1 MIPADWLLLV
11 LTAGLLVVTL
21 RPKLQ
26 KSPLWGAVVTPL
38 ASIIGSGFLVI
49 VPLLGRTVGGD
60 AAWAMLIIVIVAYG
74 IGTILRFNIVHAEPL
89 LRSAGPTDAIFLIE
103 RSSNILLSVAYVISV
118 AFYVR
123 LLAAFL
129 LRGLSTE
136 SEFVANLLT
145 TGILGVIGVVGWR
158 QGLGGLER
166 LEKYSVTIKL
176 CIIAAL
182 LAGFAY
188 FDAGHEFDTS
198 GLVQDPQSLWDTA
211 RALGGMLLVVQ
222 GFETSRYLGAKYSAE
237 VRVRSMRTAQLLAAG
252 IYLAFVIL
260 ITPLLHWLDLSA
272 TNETA
277 IIDLAQHAALILP
290 FMLIVAA
297 TMSQFSAAVADT
309 VGAGGLI
316 AEETSRKLSSR
327 IAYLLVTG
335 LAIILVWTSDI
346 FEIVLLASRAF
357 AAYYFVQ
364 ALVALQATRHMQTGI
379 RCWCY
384 RLLFGLAAIGL
395 LWIAIFATM
404 AS

>member
-1 MIPADWLLLV
+1 MTPTDWLLLILV
-11 LTAGLLVVTL
+11 MGLLAVTL
-21 RPKLQ
+21 RPSLQ
-26 KSPLWGAVVTPL
+26 RSLQWGAIVTPL

-60 AAWAMLIIVIVAYG
+60 AAWAMLIIVIAAYG
-74 IGTILRFNIVHAEPL
+74 IGTILRFNILHAEPL
-89 LRSAGPTDAIFLIE
+89 LRSAGSTDAIFLIE
-103 RSSNILLSVAYVISV
+103 RGSNILLSVAYVISV
-118 AFYVR
+118 AFYIR

-129 LRGLSTE
+129 LRGLSIE
-136 SEFVANLLT
+136 SEFAANVLT
-145 TGILGVIGVVGWR
+145 TCILGTIGVVGWR
-158 QGLGGLER
+158 QGLHGLER
-166 LEKYSVTIKL
+166 LEKYSVTVKL

-188 FDAGHEFDTS
+188 FDLGHEFDNS
-198 GLVQDPQSLWDTA
+198 SLAQSSSSLWDMA

-222 GFETSRYLGAKYSAE
+222 GFETSRYLGAEYSAE

-252 IYLAFVIL
+252 IYLAFVML
-260 ITPLLHWLDLSA
+260 ITPLLHWLDFDA
-272 TNETA
+272 TDETA
-277 IIDLAQHAALILP
+277 IIDLAQHAALVLP

-297 TMSQFSAAVADT
+297 IMSQFSAAVADT

-316 AEETSRKLSSR
+316 AEETSRKLSPR

-346 FEIVLLASRAF
+346 FEIILLASKAF

-364 ALVALQATRHMQTGI
+364 ALVALQATGHLHTGV

-395 LWIAIFATM
+395 LWIVIFATI
-404 AS
+404 AA